1 MTQIVVVINV
11 WRWPMTHIYLIGF
24 VLIFIASIDELIVF
38 YRSQAH
44 FGSICV
50 NMYSYSL
57 VTRYDCFFEKND
69 CCESVL
75 YESFSPS
82 PIWVTSLS
90 CGEQLIDMLTCV
102 PCVFISL
109 TIYGHIGTFFCII
122 SKFITQLKSTE
133 RVYKY
138 IMHIKDKLAPYNRA
152 MNLNTSCVYPE
163 NTHHFRTSHFIVDL
177 NKLRLFSG
185 EFVHLQ
191 TEQVQFVKGVTL
203 LFKSPFGRY
212 WITINEYYSC
222 NYSGNVF
229 VLLESIRESNVRLTT
244 K

>member
-1 MTQIVVVINV
+1 MTDDSYLSYWVCAYIHCINWWIDCILSV
-11 WRWPMTHIYLIGF
+11 TDTLWIDLRKYVFILSRHLIWLLF
-24 VLIFIASIDELIVF
+24 
-38 YRSQAH
+38 R
-44 FGSICV
+44 
-50 NMYSYSL
+50 
-57 VTRYDCFFEKND
+57 RND
-69 CCESVL
+69 CSQSVL

-152 MNLNTSCVYPE
+152 MNFNISCVYPE
-163 NTHHFRTSHFIVDL
+163 HTHHFRTSHFIVDL
-177 NKLRLFSG
+177 NKLRLLSG